1 MRIKKKLFLFVMFLV
16 MVFILSSCGIIP
28 QSPGGK
34 ISGRVLIPPSEIS
47 EDITGWVPTANA
59 EVTIV
64 DADGITH
71 TATTDENGYYK
82 FEGIAVNPNTVITA
96 TVSLNG
102 DTLILKD
109 VIPQAV
115 TADEDYDAGDMDPE
129 STALALL

>member
-28 QSPGGK
+28 QSPEGK

-47 EDITGWVPTANA
+47 KDITGWVPTANA

-71 TATTDENGYYK
+71 TATTDENGYYA
-82 FEGIAVNPNTVITA
+82 FLGIAVNPNTIITA
-96 TVSLNG
+96 TVELNG

-115 TADEDYDAGDMDPE
+115 TA
-129 STALALL
+129 